1 MNVQA
6 MMQQAMQMQE
16 RLQKQMAEM
25 RVEGQAGGGMV
36 KAVVNGKGEVRR
48 IRIECVEVATQQ
60 VVVRTLDKGGID
72 LAILDGEAHP
82 AGGLGVCRQVKDE
95 VYNAPPVIVLTGR
108 PADAWLAT
116 WSRADGVVPQPID
129 PVVLAETA
137 ATLLRQRLA
146 VTA

>member
-1 MNVQA
+1 
-6 MMQQAMQMQE
+6 
-16 RLQKQMAEM
+16 MALK
-25 RVEGQAGGGMV
+25 VLVYSDDA
-36 KAVVNGKGEVRR
+36 AVRAQVLLALGTR
-48 IRIECVEVATQQ
+48 IAPELPRIECVEVATQP

-129 PVVLAETA
+129 PVILAETA